1 MEQMET
7 VETSGLT
14 DMYADDARPI
24 PTQQE
29 QPFYKSQ
36 KEVDRAFAMRLA
48 AERKKWEA
56 ERAEEDAHTPP
67 AAPMETQQAEQASPA
82 DEPSPLASTGETEPD
97 AAAQEQEGSLPYE
110 TERAFL
116 RRIQQGEQKVLAIDP
131 DFDLGQ
137 EMARNPM
144 FGLMLAQGVEVERAY
159 AFFHPETAEAR
170 LRKRVEAEVLER
182 LRMRNNRP
190 EALRA
195 GNSSAVH
202 RDVSR
207 MSEADLMRID
217 ERVKRGERVV
227 L

>member
-1 MEQMET
+1 M
-7 VETSGLT
+7 
-14 DMYADDARPI
+14 
-24 PTQQE
+24 
-29 QPFYKSQ
+29 
-36 KEVDRAFAMRLA
+36 
-48 AERKKWEA
+48 
-56 ERAEEDAHTPP
+56 
-67 AAPMETQQAEQASPA
+67 
-82 DEPSPLASTGETEPD
+82 
-97 AAAQEQEGSLPYE
+97 
-110 TERAFL
+110 

>member
-7 VETSGLT
+7 VETPGLT
-14 DMYADDARPI
+14 DVHADDARPI
-24 PTQQE
+24 PAQQA

-56 ERAEEDAHTPP
+56 ERAAADAQTPP
-67 AAPMETQQAEQASPA
+67 AAPTQTEPAEQASSA
-82 DEPSPLASTGETEPD
+82 DEPTPLASTGETEPD
-97 AAAQEQEGSLPYE
+97 AAAQEQEGALPYE
-110 TERAFL
+110 QERAFL

-131 DFDLGQ
+131 DFDLGR

-195 GNSSAVH
+195 GNNSTVH

-217 ERVKRGERVV
+217 QRVKRGERVV

>member
-7 VETSGLT
+7 VETPGLT
-14 DMYADDARPI
+14 DVHADDARPI

-56 ERAEEDAHTPP
+56 ERAAADAHTPP
-67 AAPMETQQAEQASPA
+67 AAQAEQAEQASSA
-82 DEPSPLASTGETEPD
+82 GEPTPLASTGETGPD
-97 AAAQEQEGSLPYE
+97 AAAQEEEGLLPYE
-110 TERAFL
+110 QERAFL
-116 RRIQQGEQKVLAIDP
+116 RRVQQGEQKVLAIDP
-131 DFDLGQ
+131 DFDLGR

-195 GNSSAVH
+195 GNNSTVH

-217 ERVKRGERVV
+217 QRVKRGERVV